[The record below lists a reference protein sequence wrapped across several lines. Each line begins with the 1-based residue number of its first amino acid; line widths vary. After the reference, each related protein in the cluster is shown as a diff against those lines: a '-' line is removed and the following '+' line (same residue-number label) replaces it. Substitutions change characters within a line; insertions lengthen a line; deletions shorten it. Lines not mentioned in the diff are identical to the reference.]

1 MLNEK
6 IHVGEKLVL
15 SHKAKQG
22 HTKANTFGK
31 EHHTHTHTQSWEKK
45 DVRVEERGLS

>member
-15 SHKAKQG
+15 RHMARQG

-31 EHHTHTHTQSWEKK
+31 DHHTHTHNWEKK
-45 DVRVEERGLS
+45 DVRVEKRGLS